1 MTTARLNVLFVCSHN
16 QWRSPT
22 AERVWRNTPGLNVR
36 FAGTSRR
43 ARRALRHDDIAWADV
58 ILVIEEKH
66 KSRGLAEYRQTASA
80 KEIHVLDIPDNF
92 QFMDPEL
99 VEILREKCAPF
110 FFDSWRAALIRS
122 PTPGSPPTP
131 VPASSASS

>member
-16 QWRSPT
+16 HWRSPT
-22 AERVWRNTPGLNVR
+22 AERVWRNTPSLNVR

-80 KEIHVLDIPDNF
+80 KEIHVLDIPDNSNSWIGN
-92 QFMDPEL
+92 L
-99 VEILREKCAPF
+99 SKYCA
-110 FFDSWRAALIRS
+110 RNARRS
-122 PTPGSPPTP
+122 
-131 VPASSASS
+131 SSTVGVRL